1 MSETTPQ
8 PGNGTAQTVTTQ
20 PTLPDDLLAKVIAE
34 SERVFT
40 ARSARPSPIHLKN
53 WEEIEKFAERAA
65 GSGMVPKDYI
75 NKPAA
80 ICVAVMMGAELGI
93 SPMQSLINI
102 SVINGR
108 PAVWGDAMLGLV
120 QASGHLKDIAETIT
134 GDGDNRVATCV
145 VWRVGRPHPV
155 TQTFSVAQARTANL
169 WGNNVWKLY
178 PDRMLQMR
186 ARGFGLR
193 DGFPDVLR
201 GLITIEEARDIPP
214 IVTDEPIK
222 PASDSV
228 QQRMMD
234 NFDRGEAQRKAE
246 APKEPAPSAESEWVR
261 ATVAALQAT
270 DGWQYQRTLIAAIEN
285 APSRED
291 VLALGDKPGVQQTI
305 ANAPQKNR
313 DFMHAAFADALTKF
327 DRAAEAEEARKW
339 EQAEAREPFPPGL
352 QDKDLRDQPA
362 P

>member
-65 GSGMVPKDYI
+65 GSGMVPKDYV

-120 QASGHLKDIAETIT
+120 QASGHMKDIAETIT
-134 GDGDNRVATCV
+134 GEGENRIATCV

-155 TQTFSVAQARTANL
+155 TQTFSVAQAKTAGL
-169 WGNNVWKLY
+169 WGKNVWAQY

-201 GLITIEEARDIPP
+201 GLLTIEEARDIPP
-214 IVTDEPIK
+214 ILTDEPIK
-222 PASDSV
+222 SDSQKDIV
-228 QQRMMD
+228 
-234 NFDRGEAQRKAE
+234 
-246 APKEPAPSAESEWVR
+246 APTTITGDAFKRPSEPTKVSPPAESDWVR

-339 EQAEAREPFPPGL
+339 EQAEAMEPFPPGL

>member
-1 MSETTPQ
+1 M
-8 PGNGTAQTVTTQ
+8 
-20 PTLPDDLLAKVIAE
+20 
-34 SERVFT
+34 FT
-40 ARSARPSPIHLKN
+40 ARSARPSPIHLKT
-53 WEEIEKFAERAA
+53 WEEIERFADKAA
-65 GSGMVPKDYI
+65 TSGMVPKDYI
-75 NKPAA
+75 GKPSA
-80 ICVAVMMGAELGI
+80 ICIAVMMRAELGI
-93 SPMQSLINI
+93 PPMQSLINI

-120 QASGHLKDIAETIT
+120 QASGHLKDIQETIT
-134 GDGDNRVATCV
+134 GDGDIRAATCV

-155 TQTFSVAQARTANL
+155 TQTFSVAQAKTAGL
-169 WGNNVWKLY
+169 WGKNVWAQY

-201 GLITIEEARDIPP
+201 GLITIEEARDTPP

-222 PASDSV
+222 PASESPKDTV
-228 QQRMMD
+228 AT
-234 NFDRGEAQRKAE
+234 NGETKAGPKWT
-246 APKEPAPSAESEWVR
+246 APSAPSAESDWVR

-291 VLALGDKPGVQQTI
+291 VLALGDRPGVQQTI

-339 EQAEAREPFPPGL
+339 DAAEAREAFPPGL